1 MAIDGLHPLSSHV
14 RGTANAIHA
23 ATSHHV
29 RRIGRLAAIVLLHV
43 LFFVAL
49 SKGLVRESP
58 AAGTP
63 KEVTVSFITPQLAPP
78 QPTSEPAPPKTVPV
92 VKQTPQRPRPVQA
105 PVYTAPSPK
114 AITPPESKTA
124 PAHAEPVAAAPSPAP
139 AAAPPAPSAPVM
151 PRTITTGI
159 EYLQPPRPEYPPI
172 ARRMGEEGKAILRV
186 LVNENGRPERVE
198 VQKTSGSARLDE
210 AARQAILR
218 ALFKPF
224 TEGGKAV
231 PAYAIVPIRF
241 QLD

>member
-1 MAIDGLHPLSSHV
+1 MVIDGLHPLSSRV
-14 RGTANAIHA
+14 PGTANAIHA
-23 ATSHHV
+23 ATSHHA

-43 LFFVAL
+43 LFFFAL
-49 SKGLVRESP
+49 NKGLIRESP

-63 KEVTVSFITPQLAPP
+63 KEVTVTFVTPQSVPP
-78 QPTSEPAPPKTVPV
+78 QPVSEPAPPKPIPA
-92 VKQTPQRPRPVQA
+92 VKKTPKRPVQA
-105 PVYTAPSPK
+105 PVKTTPSPK
-114 AITPPESKTA
+114 AITTPAPEPVPA
-124 PAHAEPVAAAPSPAP
+124 PAPSEPVAAAPSPAP
-139 AAAPPAPSAPVM
+139 ASAPTAPSAPAM

-224 TEGGKAV
+224 TEGGKPV